1 MWDSLVTKQRRKT
14 SLLCGEGIRQATHT
28 LQFLPRYCFLA
39 LVVFS
44 RNVCRYQRDKYRY
57 FLSKHLSCTTLCHLF
72 LVSTSCRIDGT
83 SEYRRCSCKMY
94 FNMRVWLHLV
104 PAESRSFFIYI
115 PGLRPYSP
123 SITHRCVCVCKRMK
137 ELRNFNK
144 LVASC
149 IWKQNMELV
158 LPLLQ
163 LQRCSN
169 SNITLLFYS
178 FHWHPVKQYV
188 LKPH

>member
-123 SITHRCVCVCKRMK
+123 SITHRCVCVCANGWRNSGISTNW
-137 ELRNFNK
+137 LRRAFESRIWSLYFHYYNYSAAPTPT
-144 LVASC
+144 LPSC
-149 IWKQNMELV
+149 FITFTGTQ
-158 LPLLQ
+158 
-163 LQRCSN
+163 SN
-169 SNITLLFYS
+169 STF
-178 FHWHPVKQYV
+178 
-188 LKPH
+188 